1 MHLPGLPNG
10 HPPSYG
16 TGYCEQPQLSAQ
28 LPEHHHSA
36 AVGRVSP
43 NSEDDDDKVKRPMN
57 AFMVWSRKM
66 RKKIAD
72 ENPKMHNS
80 EISKRLGT
88 QWKALTDD
96 EKRPYID
103 EAKKLREAHM
113 KKHPNYKYKPKRK
126 KPQPI
131 RRFPMDIGYPPYIQ
145 RPNSLPSLNNPTVFR
160 PGQAFYSPPGM
171 QRTDTQYPVNKYY
184 TSPSYAPS
192 PSTTYYTPTTFSPRP
207 TAGYDYPVASQ
218 QQWGLPPVLPA
229 TSPLNGY
236 CSAGSMQD
244 FDQTPYDSSPQA
256 GLTGYVNGYSSGP
269 NASPNSFSLSSF
281 GTSCGTPTSPP
292 QGMCGSTLDSPV
304 GTNSPVG
311 SVDSY
316 QGPVDLVGNPD
327 DSGIASPHS
336 NTEADLSSMINV
348 YLDDAAAEA
357 VGSVGLDSN
366 DSSHFKM
373 LTTCSPSS
381 DFVSTSS
388 TFTMSSITTHDT
400 TTVPLQHLL

>member
-1 MHLPGLPNG
+1 MMHLPGLPNG
-10 HPPSYG
+10 HPPTYS
-16 TGYCEQPQLSAQ
+16 TGYCEVQQPSLAQ
-28 LPEHHHSA
+28 LPEHHPA
-36 AVGRVSP
+36 TMGRVSP

-96 EKRPYID
+96 EKRPFIE

-131 RRFPMDIGYPPYIQ
+131 RRFPMDVIPPYGSPFA
-145 RPNSLPSLNNPTVFR
+145 RPTTIFPR
-160 PGQAFYSPPGM
+160 PGQSFYPPAGM
-171 QRTDTQYPVNKYY
+171 QRTDQPYGAIKTYY
-184 TSPSYAPS
+184 PS
-192 PSTTYYTPTTFSPRP
+192 PSSYNSYYPTSFSPRSTP
-207 TAGYDYPVASQ
+207 YEYPVASQ
-218 QQWGLPPVLPA
+218 PQWGLSSTLPVS
-229 TSPLNGY
+229 SPMNGY
-236 CSAGSMQD
+236 CNATHVQE
-244 FDQTPYDSSPQA
+244 FVETQTPLSTYDSSPQPGGLA
-256 GLTGYVNGYSSGP
+256 GFVNGYSSAP
-269 NASPNSFSLSSF
+269 LASPNNFSLSSF

-292 QGMCGSTLDSPV
+292 QGMCGSAMDSPV

-316 QGPVDLVGNPD
+316 QGPIDLVANPD

-336 NTEADLSSMINV
+336 NAEADLSSMINV
-348 YLDDAAAEA
+348 YLDDAAAE
-357 VGSVGLDSN
+357 SVGLDNN
-366 DSSHFKM
+366 DGSPFKLLSS
-373 LTTCSPSS
+373 SPCT

-388 TFTMSSITTHDT
+388 TFTMSSISTQD